1 MRVVFEHK
9 GDFNKTK
16 RFFDRMRRQEMYR
29 ELSRF
34 AAEGQAALEASTP
47 KRTGK
52 TASSWTYEVKIRS
65 GSAEI
70 IWKNTNVNGDV
81 NIALILQTGHG
92 TGTGG
97 YVQGIDYINPV
108 MKPLFDRIEKAVWK
122 VVTSDG

>member
-9 GDFNKTK
+9 GDFSKTK

-34 AAEGQAALEASTP
+34 AAEGQAALMASTP

-52 TASSWTYEVKIRS
+52 TASSWTYEVKIQS

-108 MKPLFDRIEKAVWK
+108 MTPLFDRIEKAVWK

>member
-9 GDFNKTK
+9 GNFDKTK
-16 RFFDRMRRQEMYR
+16 RFFDRMRRQEMYK
-29 ELSRF
+29 ELSKF
-34 AAEGQAALEASTP
+34 GAEGQAALEASTP

-70 IWKNTNVNGDV
+70 IWKNTNVIGDV

-97 YVQGIDYINPV
+97 YVQGIDYINPE

>member
-9 GDFNKTK
+9 GNFDKTK
-16 RFFDRMRRQEMYR
+16 RFFDRMRRQEMYK

-108 MKPLFDRIEKAVWK
+108 MKPLFDRIEKAVW
-122 VVTSDG
+122 